1 MQTYKADF
9 YNALYVPPGS
19 KPHKPYMRM
28 LLTFAEI
35 LSTLRGCRQMEVKV
49 IIFEMLFTLV
59 VSLNIHLKDLL
70 EA

>member
-19 KPHKPYMRM
+19 YVRM

-49 IIFEMLFTLV
+49 IIFEMLFTYLSHSNV
-59 VSLNIHLKDLL
+59 GSKDLL
-70 EA
+70 EV